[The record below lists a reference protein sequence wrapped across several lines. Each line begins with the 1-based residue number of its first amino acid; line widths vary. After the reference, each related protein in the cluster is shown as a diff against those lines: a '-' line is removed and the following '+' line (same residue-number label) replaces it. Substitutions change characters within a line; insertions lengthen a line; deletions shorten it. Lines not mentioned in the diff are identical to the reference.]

1 MNRDFGRALQAWD
14 LLRAMTRDPS
24 ITEPVRSRIEQVN
37 TVFFGDYAPLR
48 ERLYAAAATGAP
60 YPVSFDD
67 FFRRSSA
74 ALETVEDLA
83 LATNTQ
89 LVSDSERA
97 ARDAGLALA
106 GVAAGCLIMAL
117 AVAVLAWFLMVRVSR
132 RIDRITAAMHGLA
145 AGNLST
151 PIPFTTDTDEI
162 GTMAA
167 TLQVFREN
175 AVRVQQLQ
183 DEARLAAEQQ
193 AEQGR
198 DALAVVDQVRA
209 VAEAAAQ
216 GDFSARIDRRP
227 RDVTLA
233 ALTDAVNQINDQTG
247 AVIDDFVE
255 ALSRLA
261 AGDLTRGVTSNHA
274 GRFGEMK
281 RALDEAL
288 SRLSASLSAVRVAC
302 EQSVSAA
309 REIAEGADD
318 LSGRTESQAASLEET
333 TATTEELAASVKAS
347 AQSAGTARQLAEEA
361 VRVAMEGGATV
372 GSVIEAIDRIEVAS
386 RRIAEITAVIDDI
399 AFQTNLLAL
408 NAAVEAARAGD
419 AGAGFA
425 VVAAEVRTLAQR
437 SAEAARD
444 ISGLIARSKDEVAG
458 GVRLARTAGEALDR
472 IVEASRSV
480 GQRVADISAV
490 TTEQAHG
497 IDQMSE
503 AVAGLDGMTQQNAAL
518 AEQSAATASAL
529 RQQMTALQA
538 SIDAFRIGRVDEGR
552 VASVPLRRAG

>member
-1 MNRDFGRALQAWD
+1 
-14 LLRAMTRDPS
+14 
-24 ITEPVRSRIEQVN
+24 
-37 TVFFGDYAPLR
+37 
-48 ERLYAAAATGAP
+48 
-60 YPVSFDD
+60 
-67 FFRRSSA
+67 
-74 ALETVEDLA
+74 
-83 LATNTQ
+83 
-89 LVSDSERA
+89 
-97 ARDAGLALA
+97 
-106 GVAAGCLIMAL
+106 
-117 AVAVLAWFLMVRVSR
+117 
-132 RIDRITAAMHGLA
+132 
-145 AGNLST
+145 
-151 PIPFTTDTDEI
+151 
-162 GTMAA
+162 
-167 TLQVFREN
+167 
-175 AVRVQQLQ
+175 
-183 DEARLAAEQQ
+183 
-193 AEQGR
+193 
-198 DALAVVDQVRA
+198 
-209 VAEAAAQ
+209 
-216 GDFSARIDRRP
+216 
-227 RDVTLA
+227 
-233 ALTDAVNQINDQTG
+233 
-247 AVIDDFVE
+247 
-255 ALSRLA
+255 
-261 AGDLTRGVTSNHA
+261 
-274 GRFGEMK
+274 
-281 RALDEAL
+281 
-288 SRLSASLSAVRVAC
+288 VAC